1 MNRNLKSALK
11 IYHHQSQ
18 NVWDVN
24 LPWLAIAFNTA
35 VQESTGSTP
44 DILFLGRE
52 MGNPLNIRWDL
63 SPSDYDAGTDA
74 SQSRWSQAFRHLLT
88 AKNRVAKRY
97 NVGRSPDPYR
107 PGDLVRYR
115 LNLSSSKAG
124 DISAKMLLRWS
135 KPVRIARKAG
145 PNVVMLAD
153 PDTGVIVRRAHV
165 SQLRPSC
172 S

>member
-1 MNRNLKSALK
+1 
-11 IYHHQSQ
+11 
-18 NVWDVN
+18 
-24 LPWLAIAFNTA
+24 
-35 VQESTGSTP
+35 
-44 DILFLGRE
+44 
-52 MGNPLNIRWDL
+52 MGIQLNIRWDL

-88 AKNRVAKRY
+88 AKNRVAERY

-115 LNLSSSKAG
+115 LNLSSSKAR

-165 SQLRPSC
+165 SQLRPAYN
-172 S
+172 